1 MRIST
6 EKNFKVI
13 FEAVVDGEKNVFVT
27 NMVVKQKNR
36 LLNKIKR
43 EMKWMYNTVEKV
55 RIFEAKKVSEI
66 RNDVPIEEY
75 KEWIKTVDH
84 SFR

>member
-1 MRIST
+1 MRVRT

-13 FEAVVDGEKNVFVT
+13 FEATVDGEKNVFVT
-27 NMVVKQKNR
+27 DIVVGQKNR

-43 EMKWMYNTVEKV
+43 QMKCIYNTVEKV
-55 RIFEAKKVSEI
+55 RIFEAKKKSEI
-66 RNDVPIEEY
+66 RNDVSIEEY
-75 KEWIKTVDH
+75 KEWLKTVDH